1 MDKEQV
7 FAALKGGVE
16 NKTRRLGLTKYKFCF
31 VAKEAVS
38 FLVSSGIAQS
48 RSEAVR
54 ICNVFQNDGL
64 LEHVSKNVA
73 FEDENLY
80 FKFCIKLK
88 QKTAEEI
95 LDKVM
100 PSVEV
105 KKRKYRLSTYR
116 NCFVGSELVD
126 QLIVTGITK
135 DRHQANQIGCALA
148 KMGYVERVTG
158 EHDFV
163 DDNYFFRFCRR
174 KETIEPQA
182 ESTPATKENRDV
194 PRTFDTVYKRGD
206 KLGEGA
212 FSVVIE
218 AKKRTAPTQ
227 SFAIKVVT
235 KSRLSVEDEQALK
248 DEIGVLRE
256 LDHDH
261 IIRLFEVFDEPK
273 HYYLVTEHMK
283 GGELFDRIVQKAY
296 YNEKEAR
303 DVCKILFQSL
313 DYCHKKN
320 IAHRDLKPENL
331 LLMSNEN
338 DRQLKIAD
346 FGFAKK
352 APVPKCLTTQ
362 CGTPGYVA
370 PEVLEGVKY
379 GTQADMWS
387 LGVITYILL
396 GGYPPFMEDTQRA
409 LFRMIKRG
417 DYQFHPQYWQ
427 NVSRGA
433 KGLIKKLLT
442 VNPDERIS
450 ASQALND
457 DWILEDDENLA
468 NLDLKSTATELQKFQ
483 LKKKFKGA
491 VNALIMMNKMES
503 LGAEFHK
510 DLN

>member
-1 MDKEQV
+1 
-7 FAALKGGVE
+7 
-16 NKTRRLGLTKYKFCF
+16 
-31 VAKEAVS
+31 
-38 FLVSSGIAQS
+38 
-48 RSEAVR
+48 
-54 ICNVFQNDGL
+54 
-64 LEHVSKNVA
+64 
-73 FEDENLY
+73 
-80 FKFCIKLK
+80 
-88 QKTAEEI
+88 
-95 LDKVM
+95 
-100 PSVEV
+100 
-105 KKRKYRLSTYR
+105 
-116 NCFVGSELVD
+116 
-126 QLIVTGITK
+126 
-135 DRHQANQIGCALA
+135 
-148 KMGYVERVTG
+148 
-158 EHDFV
+158 
-163 DDNYFFRFCRR
+163 
-174 KETIEPQA
+174 
-182 ESTPATKENRDV
+182 
-194 PRTFDTVYKRGD
+194 
-206 KLGEGA
+206 
-212 FSVVIE
+212 
-218 AKKRTAPTQ
+218 
-227 SFAIKVVT
+227 
-235 KSRLSVEDEQALK
+235 
-248 DEIGVLRE
+248 
-256 LDHDH
+256 
-261 IIRLFEVFDEPK
+261 
-273 HYYLVTEHMK
+273 MK

-313 DYCHKKN
+313 DYCHKKK

-331 LLMSNEN
+331 LLMVSTIGATNVSTFSHSHLLKKIAKILFMFLIQSNEN

-491 VNALIMMNKMES
+491 VNAVS
-503 LGAEFHK
+503 LSDVHIISIRVIFFGISLSHIICNFFS
-510 DLN
+510 LS